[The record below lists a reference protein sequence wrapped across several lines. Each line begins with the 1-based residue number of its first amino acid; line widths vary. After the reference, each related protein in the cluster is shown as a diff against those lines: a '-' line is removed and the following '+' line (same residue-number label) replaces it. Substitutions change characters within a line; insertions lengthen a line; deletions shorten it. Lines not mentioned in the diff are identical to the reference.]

1 MSEME
6 PREEEIDRLLRR
18 SMSAPIPRLSLEF
31 QSEFQSNFQKV
42 RRGSQPIG
50 RYGRILLA
58 GYGVI
63 SAATSIFLM
72 RGQGLGWGVIAAMTI
87 GPLAVMEA
95 GRRLRRSS

>member
-6 PREEEIDRLLRR
+6 PGEVEIDRLLRR
-18 SMSAPIPRLSLEF
+18 TEAAPVPRLSA
-31 QSEFQSNFQKV
+31 NFQLDFEREL
-42 RRGSQPIG
+42 RRRSQPAS

-63 SAATSIFLM
+63 SAATCILVM

-87 GPLAVMEA
+87 GPLATVEGA
-95 GRRLRRSS
+95 RRLGTAGK